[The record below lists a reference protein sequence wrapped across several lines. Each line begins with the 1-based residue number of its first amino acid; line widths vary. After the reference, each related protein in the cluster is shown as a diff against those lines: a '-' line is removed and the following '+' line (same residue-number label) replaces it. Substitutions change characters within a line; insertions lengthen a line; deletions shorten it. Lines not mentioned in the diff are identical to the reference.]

1 MSDELREELE
11 RQRRAAIHRQIGA
24 LENALTLLEQRKA
37 PGTWLRTLKI
47 RQKIDRLHHKL
58 NQRMLLKV

>member
-11 RQRRAAIHRQIGA
+11 RQRRATIHRQIGA
-24 LENALTLLEQRKA
+24 LENELTLLGQRKA

-47 RQKIDRLHHKL
+47 RRKIESLHHKL
-58 NQRMLLKV
+58 NQRMLLTI